1 MNFIYCFTPE
11 DKQDLLQKGYKF
23 FKEEIIGNKIT
34 YVFLNNDKLNFAF
47 NKDKFILTNKM
58 NY

>member
-23 FKEEIIGNKIT
+23 FKEEIIGNKTT
-34 YVFLNNDKLNFAF
+34 YVFLNNDKLNFVF